1 MPNAVGWLANAT
13 AGREWQLWFDSGHS
27 AGGRSRT
34 PRKSAMGGMRT
45 FGRIDPPSRRS
56 QNRFMVET
64 LIPDLQVVRRSRA
77 IAADYCRSRLQIIA
91 DRPGN
96 PRGAEVRQFGTAFA
110 LRAPAFGPHVFNRA
124 YGFSDDQ
131 IEEASEAVAWYA
143 DGAVPGSFEITP
155 GLSTTKLVR
164 LLQECG
170 YRQSGFHA
178 TFAALLNLPTAAS
191 DEVEVRRVEGRDD
204 LRAFADAYHLGWN
217 LNEFRIPMEAWPNA
231 PGWSLYIGL
240 VEGRTAGAAI
250 LYLRGDDAY
259 LADSAV
265 SPQFR
270 RHGVHRA
277 LLEPA
282 MLRTRRITERLLS
295 FLEPSSFRG
304 ATET

>member
-1 MPNAVGWLANAT
+1 ML
-13 AGREWQLWFDSGHS
+13 
-27 AGGRSRT
+27 
-34 PRKSAMGGMRT
+34 
-45 FGRIDPPSRRS
+45 
-56 QNRFMVET
+56 ET
-64 LIPDLQVVRRSRA
+64 LIPDLQVVRRSRS

-96 PRGAEVRQFGTAFA
+96 PRAAEVREFGAAFA

-131 IEEASEAVAWYA
+131 IDEAGQVVAWYA

-155 GLSTTKLVR
+155 GLPAVKLVR

-178 TFAALLNLPTAAS
+178 TFGALLAPPITAS
-191 DEVEVRRVEGRDD
+191 VGVEVRQVESQKD
-204 LRAFADAYHLGWN
+204 LGAFADAYHLGWN
-217 LNEFRIPMEAWPNA
+217 LNDFRIPMEAWPKA

-250 LYLRGDDAY
+250 LYQKGDDAY

-277 LLEPA
+277 LLERRCQDA
-282 MLRTRRITERLLS
+282 ASNGARTVFSGAEFLSGSHRNMIRNGLGLLY
-295 FLEPSSFRG
+295 
-304 ATET
+304 TETVWAKG

>member
-1 MPNAVGWLANAT
+1 MDSRFGW
-13 AGREWQLWFDSGHS
+13 S
-27 AGGRSRT
+27 ADIR
-34 PRKSAMGGMRT
+34 
-45 FGRIDPPSRRS
+45 RIDPPSPQS
-56 QNRFMVET
+56 QNRFMLEA

-96 PRGAEVRQFGTAFA
+96 PRGAQVRQFGTAFA

-164 LLQECG
+164 LLQEYG

-217 LNEFRIPMEAWPNA
+217 LNEFRISMEAWPNA

-240 VEGRTAGAAI
+240 VGGRTAGAAI

-277 LLEPA
+277 LLN
-282 MLRTRRITERLLS
+282 RRCLEAANYGALTVFSGAEFLSGSHRNMIRQGLSLLY
-295 FLEPSSFRG
+295 
-304 ATET
+304 TETVWTKD